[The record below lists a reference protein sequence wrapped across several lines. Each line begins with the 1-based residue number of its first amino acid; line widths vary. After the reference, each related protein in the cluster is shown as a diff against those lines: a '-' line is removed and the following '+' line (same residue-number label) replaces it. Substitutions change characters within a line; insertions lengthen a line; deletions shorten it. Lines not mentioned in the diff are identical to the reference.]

1 MSENGVT
8 RSGLEPAP
16 SQADASGPE
25 SAPAAE
31 HRITR
36 SDRASTVG
44 LAVSGALFV
53 VLFLLPWWDS
63 DGSLRVPLVAI
74 LYYLAL
80 AQMWNLLAGFA
91 GLVSIGQQMFVGIGV
106 YTLLSFAEDFGV
118 DPYLSVLGAG
128 AVAAVLSLPVAALAF
143 RLRGGYFAIGTWVIA
158 EVFRLIALESDFL
171 GGANVRTLT
180 RESLGGYSLDTRNTV
195 TYLMALGLAAGA
207 TAIVVL
213 VLRSRLGLALR
224 SIRDNPEGARGLGVS
239 VTRAKLVVWVIAAFW
254 TGMTGAVILLQNPST
269 RAESSFSVLRWTAL
283 VVFIA
288 VIGGVGS
295 TTGPI
300 IGVGVYWFMRELLED
315 ADEWRFIILGLIAA
329 AMAILAPRGVYGQIQ
344 KRWPVQFFPVRRR
357 LVGPGLGA
365 GAPGAPPQRSAQA
378 GGAHE

>member
-1 MSENGVT
+1 MTEHQMTGHQGNEHQLTGHQRNEHQLAEHQGNEHQLT
-8 RSGLEPAP
+8 EHQMTEP
-16 SQADASGPE
+16 QI
-25 SAPAAE
+25 AE

-36 SDRASTVG
+36 SDRPSTVG
-44 LAVSGALFV
+44 LFVFGGLFV
-53 VLFLLPWWDS
+53 LLFLLPWWDS
-63 DGSLRVPLVAI
+63 DGSLRVPLVTI

-91 GLVSIGQQMFVGIGV
+91 GLVTIGQQMFVGIGV

-118 DPYLSVLGAG
+118 DPYLSVLLAG
-128 AVAAVLSLPVAALAF
+128 VVAAVLSLPVAALAF

-158 EVFRLIALESDFL
+158 EVFRLITLESDFL
-171 GGANVRTLT
+171 GGSNVRSMT

-224 SIRDNPEGARGLGVS
+224 SIRDSQEGARGLGVS
-239 VTRAKLVVWVIAAFW
+239 VTRAKLAVWVLAAFW
-254 TGMTGAVILLQNPST
+254 TGMTGAVILLQNPSA
-269 RAESSFSVLRWTAL
+269 RADSSFSVLRWTAL

-288 VIGGVGS
+288 IIGGVGS

-300 IGVGVYWFMRELLED
+300 IGVGVYWFLRELLED

-329 AMAILAPRGVYGQIQ
+329 VMAVLAPKGIYGLLQ
-344 KRWPVQFFPVRRR
+344 RYWPVQFFPVRRR
-357 LVGPGLGA
+357 LVGPGVEG
-365 GAPGAPPQRSAQA
+365 
-378 GGAHE
+378 

>member
-1 MSENGVT
+1 MT
-8 RSGLEPAP
+8 
-16 SQADASGPE
+16 
-25 SAPAAE
+25 E
-31 HRITR
+31 HRVTR
-36 SDRASTVG
+36 SDRQSTIG
-44 LAVSGALFV
+44 LALSAVLFV
-53 VLFLLPWWDS
+53 LLFLLPWWDG

-91 GLVSIGQQMFVGIGV
+91 GLVSIGQQMFVGIGI

-118 DPYLSVLGAG
+118 DPYLSVLLAG
-128 AVAAVLSLPVAALAF
+128 VVAAVLSLPVAAFAF

-224 SIRDNPEGARGLGVS
+224 SIRDNQEGARGLGVS
-239 VTRAKLVVWVIAAFW
+239 VARAKLVVWVISAFW
-254 TGMTGAVILLQNPST
+254 TGMTGAVILLHNPST
-269 RAESSFSVLRWTAL
+269 RAESAFSVLRWTAL

-288 VIGGVGS
+288 IIGGVGS

-300 IGVGVYWFMRELLED
+300 IGVAIYWFVREFLED
-315 ADEWRFIILGLIAA
+315 AEEWRFIILGLIAA
-329 AMAILAPRGVYGQIQ
+329 VMAIMAPRGVYGLLQT
-344 KRWPVQFFPVRRR
+344 RWPVQFFPVRRR
-357 LVGPGLGA
+357 LVGPGVG
-365 GAPGAPPQRSAQA
+365 GPAPGGPPQPAPDAPART
-378 GGAHE
+378 GD

>member
-1 MSENGVT
+1 MT
-8 RSGLEPAP
+8 A
-16 SQADASGPE
+16 
-25 SAPAAE
+25 
-31 HRITR
+31 HRVTR
-36 SDRASTVG
+36 SDRQSTFG
-44 LAVSGALFV
+44 LAASAVLFV
-53 VLFLLPWWDS
+53 ALFLLPWWDG

-106 YTLLSFAEDFGV
+106 YTLLTFAEDFGV
-118 DPYLSVLGAG
+118 DPYLSVLLAG
-128 AVAAVLSLPVAALAF
+128 AAAAVLSLPVAAFAF

-158 EVFRLIALESDFL
+158 EVFRLVALESDFL

-224 SIRDNPEGARGLGVS
+224 SIRDNQEGARGLGVS
-239 VTRAKLVVWVIAAFW
+239 VGRAKLVVWVVSAFW
-254 TGMTGAVILLQNPST
+254 TGMTGAVILLHNPST
-269 RAESSFSVLRWTAL
+269 RAESAFSVLRWTAL

-288 VIGGVGS
+288 IIGGVGS

-300 IGVGVYWFMRELLED
+300 IGVAIYWAVREFLED
-315 ADEWRFIILGLIAA
+315 AEEWRFIILGLIAA
-329 AMAILAPRGVYGQIQ
+329 VMAITAPRGIYGLLQ
-344 KRWPVQFFPVRRR
+344 KRWAVQFFPVRRR
-357 LVGPGLGA
+357 LVGPGVG
-365 GAPGAPPQRSAQA
+365 GPAPGAPPQPAPGESART
-378 GGAHE
+378 GD

>member
-1 MSENGVT
+1 MTG
-8 RSGLEPAP
+8 
-16 SQADASGPE
+16 
-25 SAPAAE
+25 
-31 HRITR
+31 HRVTR
-36 SDRASTVG
+36 SDRQSTFGVVVSAAL
-44 LAVSGALFV
+44 LAALV
-53 VLFLLPWWDS
+53 LLPWWDS

-118 DPYLSVLGAG
+118 DPYLSVLIAG
-128 AVAAVLSLPVAALAF
+128 VVAAILSLPVAALAF

-171 GGANVRTLT
+171 GGANVRTMT
-180 RESLGGYSLDTRNTV
+180 RASLGGYSVDARNTI
-195 TYLMALGLAAGA
+195 TYLLALGLAAGS

-224 SIRDNPEGARGLGVS
+224 SIRDNQEGARGLGVS
-239 VTRAKLVVWVIAAFW
+239 VTRAKLVVWVISAFW
-254 TGMTGAVILLQNPST
+254 SGMTGAVILLHNPST
-269 RAESSFSVLRWTAL
+269 RAESAFSVLRWTAL

-288 VIGGVGS
+288 IIGGVGS

-300 IGVGVYWFMRELLED
+300 VGVAIYWFVREFLED
-315 ADEWRFIILGLIAA
+315 AEEWRFIILGLIAA
-329 AMAILAPRGVYGQIQ
+329 VMAIAAPRGVYGLLQ
-344 KRWPVQFFPVRRR
+344 KRWAVQFFPVRRR
-357 LVGPGLGA
+357 LVGPGVGGPAPGGPVQPAA
-365 GAPGAPPQRSAQA
+365 GAADTAP
-378 GGAHE
+378 

>member
-1 MSENGVT
+1 MTG
-8 RSGLEPAP
+8 
-16 SQADASGPE
+16 
-25 SAPAAE
+25 
-31 HRITR
+31 HRVTR
-36 SDRASTVG
+36 SDRQSTAG
-44 LAVSGALFV
+44 LAVSAVLLV

-118 DPYLSVLGAG
+118 DPYLSVLLAG
-128 AVAAVLSLPVAALAF
+128 LVAAVLSLPVAAFAF

-158 EVFRLIALESDFL
+158 EVFRLITLESDFL

-224 SIRDNPEGARGLGVS
+224 SIRDNQEGARGLGVS
-239 VTRAKLVVWVIAAFW
+239 VGRAKLAVWVISAFW
-254 TGMTGAVILLQNPST
+254 TGMTGAVILLHNPST
-269 RAESSFSVLRWTAL
+269 RAESAFSVLRWTAL

-288 VIGGVGS
+288 IIGGVGS

-300 IGVGVYWFMRELLED
+300 IGVAIYWFVREFLED
-315 ADEWRFIILGLIAA
+315 SEEWRFIILGLIAA
-329 AMAILAPRGVYGQIQ
+329 AMAITAPRGIYGLLQ
-344 KRWPVQFFPVRRR
+344 KRWSVQFFPVRRK
-357 LVGPGLGA
+357 LVGPGVTGPS
-365 GAPGAPPQRSAQA
+365 PGGPAQPVADTSHPSA
-378 GGAHE
+378 

>member
-1 MSENGVT
+1 MSV
-8 RSGLEPAP
+8 
-16 SQADASGPE
+16 
-25 SAPAAE
+25 
-31 HRITR
+31 HRVTR
-36 SDRASTVG
+36 SDRQSQIG
-44 LAVSGALFV
+44 LAAAGVLFV
-53 VLFLLPWWDS
+53 VLFTVPWTDS

-106 YTLLSFAEDFGV
+106 YSLLSFAEDFGI
-118 DPYLSVLGAG
+118 DPYLSVLLAG
-128 AVAAVLSLPVAALAF
+128 VVAAVLSLPVAALAF

-207 TAIVVL
+207 TAIVVV

-224 SIRDNPEGARGLGVS
+224 SIRDNSEGARGLGVS
-239 VTRAKLVVWVIAAFW
+239 VGRAKLAVWVVSAFW
-254 TGMTGAVILLQNPST
+254 TGMTGAVILLHNPSA
-269 RAESSFSVLRWTAL
+269 RAESAFSVLRWTAL

-288 VIGGVGS
+288 IIGGVGS

-300 IGVGVYWFMRELLED
+300 IGVAVYWCVREFLED
-315 ADEWRFIILGLIAA
+315 AEQWRVIILGLIAA
-329 AMAILAPRGVYGQIQ
+329 AMAVTAPRGVYGLLQ

-357 LVGPGLGA
+357 LVGPGVDGA
-365 GAPGAPPQRSAQA
+365 GPQSGSQA
-378 GGAHE
+378 EVGSSTKS